1 MKRALEKIAA
11 LQGAQHARELE
22 PFLAR
27 VEEMEGAG
35 RLFKRIVDAGD
46 VDAMDDHLA
55 TARYA
60 LMLAGLAFEVVVEP
74 TGREGPDLSI
84 ARDGHS
90 AAVEVTRFRKMH
102 EGPSASGP
110 SNMPDILLEYGD
122 PLRDIRK
129 VRDKVISKFR
139 QLHEGTGI
147 IAIWNDDGD
156 LEELEACEGVAGIA
170 HEAMTGVLSV
180 PPGLFLVIYASPWWS
195 PGVCQD
201 VYCFELQPNCPPQLR
216 QWKADLEASL
226 VRDLVRRAVSS

>member
-1 MKRALEKIAA
+1 MEKIAV
-11 LQGAQHARELE
+11 LQGAQRARELE

-27 VEEMEGAG
+27 VEKMEGAG
-35 RLFKRIVDAGD
+35 RLFKRIADAGD

-55 TARYA
+55 TAQYA
-60 LMLAGLAFEVVVEP
+60 LMFAGLAFEVVVEP

-102 EGPSASGP
+102 EGPSIAVP
-110 SNMPDILLEYGD
+110 PNMPDILLEYGE

-156 LEELEACEGVAGIA
+156 LEELEAYEGVAEIA

-180 PPGLFLVIYASPWWS
+180 PPGLFLVAYSTHWVN
-195 PGVCQD
+195 PGPRQQVH
-201 VYCFELQPNCPPQLR
+201 CFELQPNCPPHLR
-216 QWKADLEASL
+216 QWKAALEASL
-226 VRDLVRRAVSS
+226 VRDLMQRAVSS

>member
-1 MKRALEKIAA
+1 MRRALEKIAA

-27 VEEMEGAG
+27 IEKMEGAG
-35 RLFKRIVDAGD
+35 RLFKRIADAGD

-110 SNMPDILLEYGD
+110 GNMPDILLEYGD

-129 VRDKVISKFR
+129 VRDKVTSKFR
-139 QLHEGTGI
+139 QLRKGTGLV
-147 IAIWNDDGD
+147 AIWNDDGD
-156 LEELEACEGVAGIA
+156 LEELEAYEGVAEIA

-180 PPGLFLVIYASPWWS
+180 PPGLFLVAYATHWWN
-195 PGVCQD
+195 PRVRPQ
-201 VYCFELQPNCPPQLR
+201 VHCFELQPNCPPHLR

-226 VRDLVRRAVSS
+226 VRDLMRRAISS